1 VSSAAPAAHGA
12 APLPAHASPPPIS
25 EYEHREALIA
35 KHDRLPGQL
44 RWDDHAE
51 LHDAESGVSQR
62 AHEFAG
68 VLGPGSETEI
78 MLHWAH
84 KFGGPEGGLRWNP
97 RARLP
102 GNPLDAAAELEK
114 RLSEEEQATGR
125 RPDGEA
131 RRWHES
137 ELMREHP
144 HSFARVAS
152 GVPPVG
158 APLPAASPE
167 GGLRGAQGVGAQGVA
182 GAVEEGR
189 RLRPLA
195 TGFVD
200 YVATFLAHYGAGIHV
215 VNHLMRKALPIE
227 RGGIELFTKENV
239 EQRVA
244 AVRQQYSKFHQ
255 LAEASTELAAVA
267 AHMPTDPSA
276 RGVHIAQMGNLA
288 AVPRAE
294 ENWMDPETYKL
305 YFRGLDEE
313 LQRLAKHYAAAPNSA
328 TAKATA
334 ALQRLLVEFGELH
347 TLVGR
352 ILAEVNFPRFPHDI
366 RRQARLQE
374 RGHVGSLDLPGLEER
389 PGAALHAAH
398 RTASEWSKV
407 PQALLLLLPRAL
419 EEDKEAEREVNEL
432 MEKTQAR
439 VGGDAEGFL
448 RALGLSSLPESD
460 QRKLLEIST
469 DGATGAGGY
478 DFYEELLRLLR
489 RVHAHADR

>member
-1 VSSAAPAAHGA
+1 V
-12 APLPAHASPPPIS
+12 PIS
-25 EYEHREALIA
+25 EYEHRVALIA
-35 KHDRLPGQL
+35 KHDRVPGQL

-68 VLGPGSETEI
+68 RLGPESQTAI

-84 KFGGPEGGLRWNP
+84 KFGGPEGGLSWNP
-97 RARLP
+97 RAQLP
-102 GNPLDAAAELEK
+102 DNPLDAEAELAE
-114 RLSEEEQATGR
+114 RLSQEEHATGR
-125 RPDGEA
+125 RPDAEA
-131 RRWHES
+131 RRWHEN

-152 GVPPVG
+152 GVPP
-158 APLPAASPE
+158 LPAPSLG
-167 GGLRGAQGVGAQGVA
+167 GGLREAQGVGAQGVA
-182 GAVEEGR
+182 GAVEEER

-195 TGFVD
+195 TSFVD
-200 YVATFLAHYGAGIHV
+200 YVATFLAHYAAGIHV

-227 RGGIELFTKENV
+227 RGGMELFAQEHV

-267 AHMPTDPSA
+267 AHMSPDPSA
-276 RGVHIAQMGNLA
+276 RGVRIAQSGNLA

-313 LQRLAKHYAAAPNSA
+313 LQRLAKLYAAKPNSA
-328 TAKATA
+328 TSKATA

-352 ILAEVNFPRFPHDI
+352 ILAEVNFPRFPRDI

-374 RGHVGSLDLPGLEER
+374 RGHVGSLDVPGLEER
-389 PGAALHAAH
+389 AGAALHAAH
-398 RTASEWSKV
+398 RTASEGPEV
-407 PQALLLLLPRAL
+407 PLVLLLLLPRAL
-419 EEDKEAEREVNEL
+419 EGNREAERAVNTLIEQ
-432 MEKTQAR
+432 TQTR
-439 VGGDAEGFL
+439 VGGDAEEFL
-448 RALGLSSLPESD
+448 RALGLSSLPESE
-460 QRKLLEIST
+460 QRRLLEIST
-469 DGATGAGGY
+469 DGASGAGGY
-478 DFYEELLRLLR
+478 DFYEVLLGMLR
-489 RVHAHADR
+489 RAHPHS